1 MGWVFALRNK
11 RKRLDDVKYHD
22 LEFISLFLG
31 SFATFSL
38 CFCLSLRM
46 DALTKSR
53 FVLNCFQICTLVNC
67 FACLKAIFS
76 VLCVT

>member
-1 MGWVFALRNK
+1 MFALRNK
-11 RKRLDDVKYHD
+11 CKRLCDVLCHD

-38 CFCLSLRM
+38 CFWLFLRM
-46 DALTKSR
+46 DAVTKSR
-53 FVLNCFQICTLVNC
+53 FILNCFQICTLINC